1 MIYSSLLTLLSGRM
15 YRASVLLTSLL
26 IVSLNADAAP
36 RKSFEIDFDAEP
48 EVIGDIKP
56 AFLNFEQ
63 EPLPSVPIKEIIR
76 RYRQLF
82 DDTSVPEVRIDV
94 LHRLTNLEAIY
105 GDQKERSIE
114 EEREL
119 YKKAIDSYEM
129 IVGTG
134 VYYNRIDE
142 LLYQTAKAYDFTG
155 QYEKSLKSLEQLVG
169 LYPNSYLAVEAQFRV
184 GEAHFALG
192 QYKKAEKAYK
202 KSLVN
207 SEDSKFYDNA
217 MFMMGWSQFKQG
229 HFNESGKTFINVLDR
244 LNNQAI
250 AQQTN
255 LLEMKG
261 IEGETARDTLR
272 AMSLTF
278 SYEKGAVAIDELLDR
293 VGNKPY
299 SYLLYHQLA
308 ELYLSQQRYE
318 DSASAARAYIN
329 RFGDDSRSPMMQHSI
344 INSYA
349 KGGFPIKVWEEKERF
364 VDRYGNAYLVLG
376 AGSHSQRT
384 ESSSAGAITEA
395 NRADVAEWLR
405 QYLDELS
412 HYYYVSAQK
421 AASKAKAGTNSESE
435 KHYRKAGDYYRLL
448 VAAFPADEKVGE
460 YSFLAGES
468 FYKSNNLKMAV
479 VDYEQSA
486 YETGSHA
493 FALEAGYAAILTH
506 NEIKDGPDPQTAEGQ
521 SHRYESIALFT
532 TRFSDDKRVPAV
544 LNDLA
549 NEHLASKRF
558 QDARDSSRAVIEHPL
573 ATKEL
578 KRSSW
583 LVNGHA
589 NFELQDYSAAEHAY
603 AMAVDL
609 MGEQQKLIA
618 TVNERRAAS
627 IYRQGEQL
635 VAAGDRQG
643 GIDQFLRL
651 GRVLPSSELRA
662 NAQYDAA
669 VQMLELKQW
678 RKAIVVLSRFQKEF
692 PANPLTES
700 IPEKLIYANLES
712 GNKLEA
718 AEQLVALSK
727 KDVGSDKSRAALYQA
742 SELYAAAGVKDKSVV
757 LLTQYVTDYPRPYDL
772 YIEGH
777 NTIAEYYGEKGNTK
791 KRDLWLNKLV
801 RADSK
806 AGAER
811 NARSKFLAASASMVL
826 AQESLDRFAAAKLT
840 LPLKKSLKKK
850 SALLKTSVDQLQ
862 KIPEYGVAQLTTEA
876 TFKLAEVYRQLGSD
890 IMVSERPASLN
901 ELQLEQYEILLE
913 EQAYPFEEKAIE
925 VHEINISRTKNGI
938 YDNWVKE
945 SYQVLG
951 TIVPARY
958 LRGEKSIG
966 HDRNIQ

>member
-1 MIYSSLLTLLSGRM
+1 MTISLIRFLPMALLLLMSSILMS
-15 YRASVLLTSLL
+15 ASVS
-26 IVSLNADAAP
+26 AAV
-36 RKSFEIDFDAEP
+36 KNSFQIDLDAEP

-56 AFLNFEQ
+56 AFLNFDQ
-63 EPLPSVPIKEIIR
+63 QPLPSVPIKEIIR

-119 YKKAIDSYEM
+119 YKKALDSYEM

-184 GEAHFALG
+184 GEAHFSLG

-202 KSLVN
+202 KSLVK
-207 SEDSKFYDNA
+207 SEGSKFHDNA
-217 MFMMGWSQFKQG
+217 LFMLGWSQFKQG
-229 HFNESGKTFINVLDR
+229 HYNESGKTFISVLDR
-244 LNNQAI
+244 LNTQAE
-250 AQQTN
+250 AQKSS
-255 LLEMKG
+255 LLELKG

-272 AMSLTF
+272 AMSITF
-278 SYEKGAVAIDELLDR
+278 SYDKGAVAVDDLLDK
-293 VGNKPY
+293 VGNRPY
-299 SYLLYHQLA
+299 SYLLYIQLA
-308 ELYLSQQRYE
+308 ELYLDQQRYE

-329 RFGDDSRSPMMQHSI
+329 RFGDDSQSPMMQRSI

-349 KGGFPIKVWEEKERF
+349 KGGFPIKVWEEKEKF
-364 VDRYGNAYLVLG
+364 VTNY
-376 AGSHSQRT
+376 
-384 ESSSAGAITEA
+384 SSAYSGPALSMQNQNASSIDSRAITEE
-395 NRADVAEWLR
+395 NRVEVAQWLR
-405 QYLDELS
+405 QYLQELS

-421 AASKAKAGTNSESE
+421 TSGSSNVSSSVEADKL
-435 KHYRKAGDYYRLL
+435 YRKAGDYYRLL
-448 VAAFPADEKVGE
+448 VSAFPADEKVGE
-460 YSFLAGES
+460 YSFLAAES
-468 FYKSNNLKMAV
+468 FYKSNNLNMAV
-479 VDYEQSA
+479 VDYEYSA
-486 YETGSHA
+486 YKTGSHS

-506 NEIKDGPDPQTAEGQ
+506 NELKRADYEQTVESQ

-532 TRFSDDKRVPAV
+532 AHFPEDKRVPAV

-549 NEHLASKRF
+549 NEHLKSGRF
-558 QDARDSSRAVIEHPL
+558 IDARDSSRAVIEHPL

-583 LVNGHA
+583 LVNGHS
-589 NFELQDYSAAEHAY
+589 NFELQDYASAEHAY
-603 AMAVDL
+603 GMAVDL
-609 MGEQQKLIA
+609 LDGQQDTLKSI
-618 TVNERRAAS
+618 NERRAAS
-627 IYRQGEQL
+627 IYRQGEEL
-635 VAAGDRQG
+635 IASGDRQG

-651 GRVLPSSELRA
+651 SLVVPASGLRA

-678 RKAIVVLSRFQKEF
+678 RKAIVVLNRFQKEY
-692 PANPLTES
+692 PTNALAED
-700 IPEKLIYANLES
+700 IPEKLIYAHLES

-718 AEQLVALSK
+718 ADQLVALSERG
-727 KDVGSDKSRAALYQA
+727 VGSDKSRAALYQA
-742 SELYAAAGVKDKSVV
+742 AGLYASAGVKDKSVA
-757 LLTQYVTDYPRPYDL
+757 LLTQYVSEYPKPFDL

-777 NTIAEYYGEKGNTK
+777 QTIAQYYGELGNVK

-801 RADSK
+801 KAD
-806 AGAER
+806 AGAGSDR
-811 NARSKFLAASASMVL
+811 NTRSKFLAASASMVL
-826 AQESLDRFAAAKLT
+826 AQESLDRFASAKLT
-840 LPLKKSLKKK
+840 LPLKKSLKEK

-862 KIPEYGVAQLTTEA
+862 KIPQYGIAQLTTEA
-876 TFKLAEVYRQLGSD
+876 TYKLAEVYRQLGSD
-890 IMVSERPASLN
+890 IMISERPASLN

>member
-1 MIYSSLLTLLSGRM
+1 MITSMKRYLFMMLLPFLSSLMVSE
-15 YRASVLLTSLL
+15 SVS
-26 IVSLNADAAP
+26 AAA
-36 RKSFEIDFDAEP
+36 KNSFQIDFDAEP

-56 AFLNFEQ
+56 AFLNFDQ

-82 DDTSVPEVRIDV
+82 DETSVPEVRIDV

-119 YKKAIDSYEM
+119 YKKALDSYEM

-184 GEAHFALG
+184 GEAHFSLG

-202 KSLVN
+202 KSLAK
-207 SEDSKFYDNA
+207 SEDSKFHDNA
-217 MFMMGWSQFKQG
+217 LFMLGWSQFKQG
-229 HFNESGKTFINVLDR
+229 HYNQSGKTFISVLDR
-244 LNNQAI
+244 LNIQAD
-250 AQQTN
+250 AQKSN
-255 LLEMKG
+255 LLELKG

-272 AMSLTF
+272 AMSITF
-278 SYEKGAVAIDELLDR
+278 SYEKGAVAIDDLLDK
-293 VGNKPY
+293 VGNRPY
-299 SYLLYHQLA
+299 SYLLYYELA

-318 DSASAARAYIN
+318 DSASAARAYIS
-329 RFGDDSRSPMMQHSI
+329 RFGGDSKSPMMQHSI
-344 INSYA
+344 INAYA
-349 KGGFPIKVWEEKERF
+349 KGGFPLKVWEEKEKF
-364 VDRYGNAYLVLG
+364 VANYSAAYSTPGSSMQKQTTGSLG
-376 AGSHSQRT
+376 AS
-384 ESSSAGAITEA
+384 AITEA
-395 NRADVAEWLR
+395 NRIEVAQWLR
-405 QYLDELS
+405 QYLQELS

-421 AASKAKAGTNSESE
+421 ASGRSSASKSIETDAL
-435 KHYRKAGDYYRLL
+435 YRKAGDYYRVL
-448 VAAFPADEKVGE
+448 VSAFPADESVGE
-460 YSFLAGES
+460 YSFLAAES
-468 FYKSNNLKMAV
+468 FYKSNNLKMAI
-479 VDYEQSA
+479 VDYEYSA
-486 YETGSHA
+486 YQTGSHS
-493 FALEAGYAAILTH
+493 FALEAGYAAILAH
-506 NEIKDGPDPQTAEGQ
+506 NELKNGDYQQTIESQ

-532 TRFSDDKRVPAV
+532 AHFPEDKRVPAV

-549 NEHLASKRF
+549 NEHLASGRF
-558 QDARDSSRAVIEHPL
+558 IEAQASSRAVIEHPL
-573 ATKEL
+573 ATTEL

-589 NFELQDYSAAEHAY
+589 NFELQDYESAEHAY

-609 MGEQQKLIA
+609 LGDQKQSLKSI
-618 TVNERRAAS
+618 NERRAAS
-627 IYRQGEQL
+627 IYRQGEVL
-635 VAAGDRQG
+635 IAAGDRQG

-651 GRVLPSSELRA
+651 SRVVPASELRP

-678 RKAIVVLSRFQKEF
+678 RKAIVVLNRFQKEY
-692 PANPLTES
+692 PTNALAED
-700 IPEKLIYANLES
+700 IPDKLIYAHLES
-712 GNKLEA
+712 GNKLDA
-718 AEQLVALSK
+718 ADQLVALSQ
-727 KDVGSDKSRAALYQA
+727 KDLGSDKSRAALYQA
-742 SELYAAAGVKDKSVV
+742 SGLYASAGVKDKSVS
-757 LLTQYVTDYPRPYDL
+757 LLTQYISDYPKPFDL

-777 NTIAEYYGEKGNTK
+777 QTIAQYYDETGDTK

-801 RADSK
+801 KADAS
-806 AGAER
+806 AGPDR

-826 AQESLDRFAAAKLT
+826 AQESLDKFASAKLT
-840 LPLKKSLKKK
+840 LPLKKSLRKK

-862 KIPEYGVAQLTTEA
+862 KIPQYGVAQLTTEA
-876 TFKLAEVYRQLGSD
+876 TYKLAEVYRQLGSD